1 MSTRKNLQLGIYKV
15 INPVV
20 KLLIRAGL
28 TPNMVTTIGLLLNI
42 GVAIIFISGAE
53 EGRRGDLSYVGWAGA
68 LILFAGLFDMLD
80 GQVARLG
87 NMSSPFGALYDS
99 VLDRYSELILFLG
112 ICYYLVSHHYFLSSL
127 FAFIGLIGSMMVSYT
142 RARAEGLGIECKDGL
157 MQRPERVIITGVSA
171 LACGVASRWMGGD
184 YKIAYPA
191 TNFPIFETISIFTIP
206 LTIMAFL
213 ANWTAIGR
221 LRDAKRTL
229 DARAR
234 AAANASGAGAGNGVV
249 EAAGAGKVDT
259 AGAGKADAAAKSSL
273 PLAIIVVLLA
283 AFSAVPGSAQSS
295 GPSAGHSTISG
306 AVKDTVE
313 TFPIPPS
320 NAKSLFYLQR
330 TPNSNTVIC
339 ELNDKDGVLDKDE
352 PVHVLWIRYTE
363 QNQRQELN
371 FIQRHFAYGLKQRDL
386 GDGSWELHFVSYK
399 KVPLYLK
406 KSAADNRFHVFVTIS
421 GRLAILN
428 RVYLRIDPGGTFW
441 APNVKYLELKGV
453 DVQNGK
459 ELVQRIKV

>member
-87 NMSSPFGALYDS
+87 NMSSQFGALYDS
-99 VLDRYSELILFLG
+99 VLDRYSELIMFLG
-112 ICYYLVSHHYFLSSL
+112 ICYYLVAHHYFLSSI
-127 FAFIGLIGSMMVSYT
+127 FAFIALIGSMMVSYV

-157 MQRPERVIITGVSA
+157 MQRPERVIIIGVSA

-184 YKIAYPA
+184 YKISYPA

-221 LRDAKRTL
+221 LRDAKKAL
-229 DARAR
+229 EARAT
-234 AAANASGAGAGNGVV
+234 AAGNGGG
-249 EAAGAGKVDT
+249 AAGAGKP
-259 AGAGKADAAAKSSL
+259 DAAAKSSL
-273 PLAIIVVLLA
+273 PAAIIVVLLA

-295 GPSAGHSTISG
+295 GTSGH
-306 AVKDTVE
+306 
-313 TFPIPPS
+313 
-320 NAKSLFYLQR
+320 
-330 TPNSNTVIC
+330 
-339 ELNDKDGVLDKDE
+339 
-352 PVHVLWIRYTE
+352 
-363 QNQRQELN
+363 
-371 FIQRHFAYGLKQRDL
+371 
-386 GDGSWELHFVSYK
+386 
-399 KVPLYLK
+399 
-406 KSAADNRFHVFVTIS
+406 
-421 GRLAILN
+421 
-428 RVYLRIDPGGTFW
+428 PGGG
-441 APNVKYLELKGV
+441 P
-453 DVQNGK
+453 
-459 ELVQRIKV
+459 